1 MIYILSI
8 FIGLGAGA
16 FWHFNQVKNQMENAD
31 GLSEKLLSDAKE
43 SIAKEKS
50 EFQKRIKEKKE
61 GFEETLKDERT
72 RSEERIAVID
82 KREKFIE
89 QREEGAQKKR
99 EESQK
104 YFDAY
109 QKNLADFQASK
120 TMALDALLKKVGLSH
135 EKAREELE
143 KEYER
148 TMTLDKE
155 KRMAYYLD
163 YITDTVD
170 EVAKDLTT
178 GILQQYTQR
187 NAQKMHF
194 DLIACKKDVWEK
206 QRDNLA
212 LIEKISEVEFEYHE
226 EDQGIFVSHFN
237 LVRRAIAHEALFH
250 ILKKK
255 LFDEKNIKFELKKA
269 SDKIHGEMMQRGRDA
284 FKVVGIPDGKY
295 PDELIKL
302 TGRMYFRTSYGQN
315 VLEHSI
321 EVAFFAAMFAA
332 RLGLNIQTAKEG
344 GLFHDIGKAIDQE
357 TEGSHDA
364 LSKQILEEYGATWEV
379 THAAWTHHD
388 AIPMET
394 LEARVVQ
401 AADALS
407 ATRPGARAESGQQV
421 AERISMLET
430 KAYAVKGVMRAY
442 ALSAGRELRTIFDPE
457 KIDDTHMLQAVKD
470 LAMNIEQEGGYPG
483 KVMVHGVRELK
494 IVEKTR

>member
-1 MIYILSI
+1 MIYFFSI
-8 FIGLGAGA
+8 IIGLGVGI
-16 FWHFNQVKNQMENAD
+16 FWHLSQAKNQMKNAD
-31 GLSEKLLSDAKE
+31 DLGDKIISDAKT
-43 SIAKEKS
+43 SITKEKN
-50 EFQKRIKEKKE
+50 EFQKKIQEKKE
-61 GFEETLKDERT
+61 SFEQALKDERK
-72 RSEERIAVID
+72 RSEERIAAIE

-89 QREEGAQKKR
+89 QREESAQKKR

-104 YFDAY
+104 EFDAY
-109 QKNLADFQASK
+109 QKNLTDFQASK
-120 TMALDALLKKVGLSH
+120 NQALEALLKKVGFSH
-135 EKAREELE
+135 EKAKEELE

-148 TMTLDKE
+148 IMNLDRE
-155 KRMAYYLD
+155 KRITYYID
-163 YITDTVD
+163 YISDTVD
-170 EVAKDLTT
+170 EVAKEMTT

-194 DLIACKKDVWEK
+194 DLIPCKKDMWEK
-206 QRDNLA
+206 QRENLA

-237 LVRRAIAHEALFH
+237 LVRRAIAHEALFF

-269 SDKIHGEMMQRGRDA
+269 SDKIHAEMMQRGRDA
-284 FKVVGIPDGKY
+284 FKVVGIPEGKY
-295 PDELIKL
+295 PDELVKL

-321 EVAFFAAMFAA
+321 EVAFFAGMFAA
-332 RLGLNIQTAKEG
+332 RLGLDIQTAKEG

-357 TEGSHDA
+357 TEGSHDL

-430 KAYAVKGVMRAY
+430 KAYAVKGVMKAY

-457 KIDDTHMLQAVKD
+457 KIDDAHMTEAIKE